1 MATGESGGVLTGAD
15 KVREFAKNLSK
26 VLLAIA
32 GLVILWLIATGASL
46 YFAVRE
52 VNGTYAQ
59 GLAINLLSSL
69 LLLALAPVLL
79 SLSALKRWLFWVLV
93 AGAVGV
99 LFAAYKADGGLRDF
113 LLNAGSGLCLLLG
126 IDYYIAHRFET
137 WVDKLGQKA
146 QAFADEP
153 SFLVL

>member
-1 MATGESGGVLTGAD
+1 M
-15 KVREFAKNLSK
+15 
-26 VLLAIA
+26 
-32 GLVILWLIATGASL
+32 
-46 YFAVRE
+46 
-52 VNGTYAQ
+52 
-59 GLAINLLSSL
+59 
-69 LLLALAPVLL
+69 LL